1 MPTSPLA
8 TAIDAYTRGRHSAD
22 GFYAT
27 ELAPLRLMRVAGQTL
42 PQYALYTPTLCLTV
56 QGAKQAMLG
65 DALFN
70 YGAMEFL
77 IVSVDLPILGRI
89 TQASGEVPFLALI
102 LSLDIKLLQEVV
114 AQLDADTSASA
125 AGHASHGVFVGQLEA
140 PAADC
145 LLRLMQLLDDPRGLA
160 MLAPSIVREL
170 YYWLLSSK
178 QGDAL
183 RQLAAPDSHTL
194 RIAEA
199 INLMQ
204 AEFAAPIGIERL
216 ASRAG
221 MSASSFHAHFKSI
234 TSVTPLQY
242 QKQLRLLQAR
252 RLLVTRAANV
262 SQAAYQ
268 VGYESAS
275 QFSREYARMFGT
287 PPSRET
293 VAD

>member
-1 MPTSPLA
+1 MPPTSLA
-8 TAIDAYTRGRHSAD
+8 AAIDAYTAGRPSAD

-27 ELAPLRLMRVAGQTL
+27 ELAPLRLMRATGQTL
-42 PQYALYTPTLCLTV
+42 PKYSLYSPTICLTV
-56 QGAKQAMLG
+56 QGAKQALLG
-65 DALFN
+65 DALFD

-77 IVSVDLPILGRI
+77 IVSVDLPILGSV
-89 TQASGEVPFLALI
+89 TQATPAAPFLALI
-102 LSLDIKLLQEVV
+102 LELDIKLLQEVI
-114 AQLDADTSASA
+114 AQLDADTVATSGAPL
-125 AGHASHGVFVGQLEA
+125 GVFVGQLGQQ
-140 PAADC
+140 AADC
-145 LLRLMQLLDDPRGLA
+145 LLRLLQLLGEPRGLA

-170 YYWLLSSK
+170 YYWLLGSK
-178 QGDAL
+178 EGDAL
-183 RQLAAPDSHTL
+183 RRLAAPDSHTL

-199 INLMQ
+199 IHLLQ

-216 ASRAG
+216 AARAG

-252 RLLVTRAANV
+252 RLLATRAANV

-287 PPSRET
+287 PPSREA
-293 VAD
+293 VASQ